1 MNSLLSRMTI
11 QRAMAAT
18 CALLIALPASFAQ
31 APADSQPATPDT
43 QQAAPLLTPDQLDN
57 LVAPVALYPD
67 PLLGQVLVASTYP
80 LEVVEAQ
87 QWVQNNRGLTGQA
100 LIDAARQQS
109 WDASVQALVAFPDA

>member
-80 LEVVEAQ
+80 LEIIEVQ
-87 QWVQNNRGLTGQA
+87 QWLQQNRNLQGAQL
-100 LIDAARQQS
+100 LDAAKQQN
-109 WDASVQALVAFPDA
+109 WDP